1 MRTSMPL
8 DQQVIADFRR
18 RLRDAVE
25 NNREAWAA
33 SRRLVAP
40 DAAAET
46 LQRLHAAVTGSSL
59 DPGIRQA
66 LLQLLAPANDDGMP
80 AVPHE
85 GLRELTGLNPTK
97 AVRNLCLLL
106 GVVAGSVEAGPL
118 SSMPQEKVEAAVR
131 GKDNPFDVLL
141 EADVA
146 SVVDCGA
153 GDLTFAEKV
162 VEQYLGPLERA
173 GRALTLHAFD
183 RLDPQEPFSAFVQAD
198 RDRLHRLRRRS
209 SPALRF
215 RYDGDRDMLDLAS
228 WRQDCARYTI
238 AVCNSPATPAFAY
251 EPSRLG
257 HDAIHAH
264 LRHTKGEFRRVKI
277 KGREVLEVVHKGE
290 RLTFPPWKFDVSGPL
305 ALLDVLSRKGKLCI
319 LSAVDMETFWEVLS
333 QLLPEDAARPQG
345 VFFVEGNVGQFFGA
359 AYDQLLRLSIGQKMI
374 LPNVRQDIPRVLGD
388 EGRRGETYG
397 FRFVEIRR
405 GAVFPGVPAGRT
417 AYLFDQMKL
426 EAAPWF
432 LTLVPAS

>member
-1 MRTSMPL
+1 MPL
-8 DQQVIADFRR
+8 NQQAIADLRG
-18 RLRDAVE
+18 RLREAVE

-40 DAAAET
+40 SIAAET
-46 LQRLHAAVTGSSL
+46 LQRLQEAVAGSSL
-59 DPGIRQA
+59 DRGIREE
-66 LLQLLAPANDDGMP
+66 LLRVLLPASRDGLEAIP
-80 AVPHE
+80 RE

-106 GVVAGSVEAGPL
+106 GVGVGAVEAEAV
-118 SSMPQEKVEAAVR
+118 SAMTQEKVEAAVL

-153 GDLTFAEKV
+153 GDLTFEEKV
-162 VEQYLGPLERA
+162 VEQYLGPLERV
-173 GRALTLHAFD
+173 GRTLILHAFD
-183 RLDPQEPFSAFVQAD
+183 RLDPQGTFSAFVQAD
-198 RDRLHRLRRRS
+198 SDRLQRLRRHP
-209 SPALRF
+209 SPGLRF
-215 RYDGDRDMLDLAS
+215 RYDGNRDMLDLAS

-257 HDAIHAH
+257 DDAIRAH
-264 LRHTKGEFRRVKI
+264 LRQTKGEFRRVQT
-277 KGREVLEVVHKGE
+277 KGLEVLEVLHKGE
-290 RLTFPPWKFDVSGPL
+290 RLTFPPWKFDVYGPL
-305 ALLDVLSRKGKLCI
+305 ALLDLLSRKGKLCI
-319 LSAVDMETFWEVLS
+319 LSAVDMEVFREVLS
-333 QLLPEDAARPQG
+333 QLLPEEAARPPG
-345 VFFVEGNVGQFFGA
+345 VFFTEGNVREFFGA
-359 AYDQLLRLSIGQKMI
+359 VYDELLQLGIGQKMS
-374 LPNVRQDIPRVLGD
+374 LPKVRQDIPRVLGD
-388 EGRRGETYG
+388 ESKRGDMYG
-397 FRFVEIRR
+397 FRYVEVRR
-405 GAVFPGVPAGRT
+405 GAHFPGVPAGRT